1 MMRNT
6 LAPHINFEELNG
18 LLGKVI
24 PSNID
29 MVLEHRNSFL
39 IGEWKRESEKVSVGQ
54 QILLKAFAKIP
65 NFTVII
71 VQGNTDKAMIVNKFW
86 KINHIGKP
94 VLVGNSLNNLKDF
107 IVDWYLSTE
116 FPNK

>member
-6 LAPHINFEELNG
+6 AAPHVNFAELNG
-18 LLGKVI
+18 LLGKVV

-29 MVLEHRNSFL
+29 MVLEHRDRFL
-39 IGEWKRESEKVSVGQ
+39 IGEWKRSGETVSIGQ
-54 QILLKAFAKIP
+54 EILLKAFAKMQ

-71 VQGNTDKAMIVNKFW
+71 VQGNTDKEMIVEKFW
-86 KINHIGKP
+86 KLNR
-94 VLVGNSLNNLKDF
+94 VGTPTIAGRSLENLKDF

-116 FPNK
+116 LP